1 MLHKIDGSIDQ
12 LAEKHS
18 VRYLGFVAVFMTLL
32 FVFML
37 YRTAT
42 ASGAWLVINPVVAA
56 LCAFSAVVTTI
67 AFRRKLSGGGKDT
80 RLA

>member
-1 MLHKIDGSIDQ
+1 MLHKIDASIDE

-18 VRYLGFVAVFMTLL
+18 VRYLGFVAAFMALL

-37 YRTAT
+37 YSTVT
-42 ASGAWLVINPVVAA
+42 ASGAWLLIDPVVAA
-56 LCAFSAVVTTI
+56 LCAFSAVVTAI
-67 AFRRKLSGGGKDT
+67 GRRRKLSGRGKDT